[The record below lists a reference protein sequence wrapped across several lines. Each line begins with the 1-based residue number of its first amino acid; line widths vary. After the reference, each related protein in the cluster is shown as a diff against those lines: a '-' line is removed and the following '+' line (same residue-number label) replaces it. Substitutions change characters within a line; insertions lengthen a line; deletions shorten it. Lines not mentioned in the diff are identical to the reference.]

1 MIGERDILLPKLMI
15 LAGIVALAV
24 LALFTMKYPI
34 LLIGDAFV
42 VPSIL
47 GMIVQ
52 MALDWYDLRDAMRR
66 RTWRLRPGDE

>member
-34 LLIGDAFV
+34 PWHDRPDGVRLVRPTRRHAAAD
-42 VPSIL
+42 
-47 GMIVQ
+47 
-52 MALDWYDLRDAMRR
+52 MAATARR
-66 RTWRLRPGDE
+66 